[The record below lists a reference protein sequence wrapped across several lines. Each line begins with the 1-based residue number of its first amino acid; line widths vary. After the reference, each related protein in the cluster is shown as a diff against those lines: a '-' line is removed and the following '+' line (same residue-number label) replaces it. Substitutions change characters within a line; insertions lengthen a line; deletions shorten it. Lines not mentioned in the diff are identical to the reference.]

1 MSEDNI
7 EKLNLIYPEQ
17 DETLNAFVQETLATF
32 NDSIESYAKAASII
46 TIPNFRR
53 NKITG
58 FTYDVD
64 PILKASATESI
75 KNILS
80 IVAIKGYNVGLQSAS
95 EKTE

>member
-1 MSEDNI
+1 MSEDYK

-46 TIPNFRR
+46 TIPTYRR

-58 FTYDVD
+58 FVYDVD
-64 PILKASATESI
+64 PALKASATESI
-75 KNILS
+75 KTILTN
-80 IVAIKGYNVGLQSAS
+80 VAIKGYNVGLQAAS
-95 EKTE
+95 EKIE